1 MKNKNIVMKNLS
13 EVTSILN
20 LFRWESPMG
29 FSSLRHANFWRVL
42 AMWLPPPL
50 SWGPRGTYSLLDR
63 LYSKVL
69 SKKDTI
75 LRLIVLYM
83 KRKRLPNNYSLT
95 KEMKVHFCQLDDIS
109 NDNDFFLKGIK
120 FPRKKVCWVSPIFQI
135 LPPPIWYPMGWLIA
149 LHVKKGK
156 KTGKNE

>member
-75 LRLIVLYM
+75 FRLIVLYM

-95 KEMKVHFCQLDDIS
+95 KEMKRLIFVNLMTYQMIMIFS
-109 NDNDFFLKGIK
+109 SRESS
-120 FPRKKVCWVSPIFQI
+120 FPEKRFVGY
-135 LPPPIWYPMGWLIA
+135 PPSSKYYHPLFDTLWGD
-149 LHVKKGK
+149 
-156 KTGKNE
+156 